1 MALPSQVQ
9 TLAATQTELSQE
21 GPQVYPIR
29 SIDPRSKRQR
39 EHHILQNY
47 PAPNHMLPPPDGSPA
62 KPLYHM
68 LCFTMFGQP
77 SLEPIWA
84 AIALHRYAND
94 DEIWDN
100 GITDTQNRLGNMIVV
115 AGILLASATALASTV
130 PPRPDILNYTVR
142 GPYLCI
148 RGSFGF
154 LVGGIIVGSVVFLIL
169 GRARAEHS
177 REVLYTDRFQV
188 WSMGSY
194 TFFSIGTG
202 THLLAFGMLS
212 GIWCAQDATVQAVCA
227 LLLVIPV
234 TIGILFGIVVWR
246 GKHLSSRPDSNIW
259 PPEKD

>member
-1 MALPSQVQ
+1 MSPTHAYLSSTLYTPSTAVPFMPLPTMALPSQVQ

-115 AGILLASATALASTV
+115 VSYFQLKVPFNGNTFANAS
-130 PPRPDILNYTVR
+130 
-142 GPYLCI
+142 
-148 RGSFGF
+148 
-154 LVGGIIVGSVVFLIL
+154 
-169 GRARAEHS
+169 
-177 REVLYTDRFQV
+177 
-188 WSMGSY
+188 
-194 TFFSIGTG
+194 
-202 THLLAFGMLS
+202 
-212 GIWCAQDATVQAVCA
+212 
-227 LLLVIPV
+227 LVIFHRQ
-234 TIGILFGIVVWR
+234 G
-246 GKHLSSRPDSNIW
+246 SSSHRPLR
-259 PPEKD
+259 